1 MSQEFQDYH
10 TGTVPEEERSMH
22 LVGGIYVSI
31 NNKYPVLNIRR
42 WWKPD
47 EDIDP

>member
-1 MSQEFQDYH
+1 MSQGFQDYH